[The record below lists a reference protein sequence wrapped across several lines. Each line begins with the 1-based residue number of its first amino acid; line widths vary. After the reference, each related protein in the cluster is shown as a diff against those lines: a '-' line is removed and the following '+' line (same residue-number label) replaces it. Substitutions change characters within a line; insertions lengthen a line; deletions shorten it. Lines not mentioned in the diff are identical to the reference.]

1 MGRLKLPTGIEQVSG
16 QISYKPNKKTDQHW
30 KHKDVMLAKHRKAP
44 SMSDNCQSLFFVSGE
59 ECYKRVT
66 APSAR
71 EMANRLRFKTIS
83 QSVAERKIDLTR
95 MSQDQQAFLAQ
106 KDLPNGIRTF
116 NAWYWK
122 QEADAYD
129 AQHSNG

>member
-59 ECYKRVT
+59 EWYKRGT
-66 APSAR
+66 APTAN
-71 EMANRLRFKTIS
+71 EMANRLRFKTVS
-83 QSVAERKIDLTR
+83 QNVAERLIDLTR

-106 KDLPNGIRTF
+106 KDLPNGKRTML
-116 NAWYWK
+116 AYIWK
-122 QEADAYD
+122 LEGEAYD
-129 AQHSNG
+129 ANH

>member
-16 QISYKPNKKTDQHW
+16 QISYKPNKKKDQHW

-59 ECYKRVT
+59 EWYKRGT

-71 EMANRLRFKTIS
+71 ELQNRLRFKTVS
-83 QSVAERKIDLTR
+83 QNVQDRLIDLTR
-95 MSQDQQAFLAQ
+95 MSADQQAFLAQ
-106 KDLPNGIRTF
+106 KDLPNGIRTM
-116 NAWYWK
+116 NAYLWK
-122 QEADAYD
+122 LEGEAYD
-129 AQHSNG
+129 ANH